1 MFLKQTVVAASMSAL
16 DATERALEDEQ
27 MGFHVDT
34 TPQCQV
40 SHAEL
45 SSHDLHVHGM
55 GWVNA
60 EADVRLLA
68 WPCSCW
74 ASCLRFYQEPG
85 KGNFICTTACGSTE
99 TSKGRV

>member
-1 MFLKQTVVAASMSAL
+1 MSAL

-55 GWVNA
+55 GW
-60 EADVRLLA
+60 DGM
-68 WPCSCW
+68 
-74 ASCLRFYQEPG
+74 G
-85 KGNFICTTACGSTE
+85 KC
-99 TSKGRV
+99 